1 MPGEGRGLSSRQ
13 RKTWRGTWRLGNL
26 ATPKSVQKLQTAL
39 HAKAKAEAGYRFYAL
54 YDKISR
60 DDILAHAYAQC
71 RSNKGAPGI
80 DGLDFADIEA
90 YGVERWLTEL
100 ALALRQETYRPEP
113 IRRVYIPKANG
124 KLRPLG
130 ISSVRDRVC
139 MTAALLVLEPIFEA
153 DLPSELYAYRAGR
166 NAQQAVVEVEER
178 VFRGHP
184 DVVDA
189 DLADYFGSLPHTD
202 LLKSVARRIV
212 DRRVLHL
219 IKMWLECPVE
229 ETDDRGRK
237 TRTAEARDTRR
248 GIPQGSPI
256 APLLAN
262 LYRRRF
268 VLGWKKLG
276 LEQSLGTRIVTYADD
291 LVILCRK
298 GKAEEALQQLRAIM
312 GALKLTVNEEKTR
325 ICRIPEGEFD
335 FLGYTFGRMYSP
347 RTGQA
352 RLGHRPS
359 KKSIKRIVDKVHAL
373 TDRSGTWQE
382 TTEMVKKLNR
392 TLRGWANYFEVGTVT
407 KAYRAIDNYTAVR
420 LRRWLR
426 IKHKVRRRKG
436 GTYPLPHL
444 YGHFGLVRL
453 TALGHDVP
461 WVKA

>member
-1 MPGEGRGLSSRQ
+1 M
-13 RKTWRGTWRLGNL
+13 
-26 ATPKSVQKLQTAL
+26 AL

-60 DDILAHAYAQC
+60 EDILAHAYAQC
-71 RSNKGAPGI
+71 RSNKGAPGV
-80 DGLDFADIEA
+80 DGQTFADIEA
-90 YGVERWLTEL
+90 YGVERWLGEL
-100 ALALRQETYRPEP
+100 ALALRQETYQPEP

-130 ISSVRDRVC
+130 ISTLRDRVC
-139 MTAALLVLEPIFEA
+139 MTAAMLVLEPIFEA
-153 DLPSELYAYRAGR
+153 DLPPEQYAYRPGR
-166 NAQQAVVEVEER
+166 NAQQAVVEVGALL
-178 VFRGHP
+178 FRGHRE
-184 DVVDA
+184 VVDA
-189 DLADYFGSLPHTD
+189 DLADYFGSIPHAE
-202 LLKSVARRIV
+202 LLKSAARRIV

-219 IKMWLECPVE
+219 IKMWLVCPVE

-237 TRTAEARDTRR
+237 TRTTEAKDKRR

-256 APLLAN
+256 SPLLAN
-262 LYRRRF
+262 LYMRRF

-276 LEQSLGTRIVTYADD
+276 LQGSLGSRIVTYADD

-298 GKAEEALQQLRAIM
+298 GKAEEALRQLRKIM
-312 GALKLTVNEEKTR
+312 GKLKLTVNEEKTR
-325 ICRIPEGEFD
+325 ICGVPEGEFD

-347 RTGQA
+347 RTGKA
-352 RLGHRPS
+352 YLGYRPS
-359 KKSIKRIVDKVHAL
+359 RKSIKRMVENVHEL
-373 TDRSGTWQE
+373 TVRSGSWQD
-382 TTEMVKKLNR
+382 TTEMVEKLNR

-426 IKHKVRRRKG
+426 FKHKVRRRKG
-436 GTYPLPHL
+436 GTYPLSHL

-453 TALGHDVP
+453 CRLGYDVS